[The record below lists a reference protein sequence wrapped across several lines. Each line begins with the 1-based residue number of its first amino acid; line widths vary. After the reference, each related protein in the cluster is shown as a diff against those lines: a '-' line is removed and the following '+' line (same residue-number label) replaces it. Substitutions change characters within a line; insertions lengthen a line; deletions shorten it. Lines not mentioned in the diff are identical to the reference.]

1 MRRLLLVSAL
11 VLAAGCGGRK
21 EPVRWDQLAGSDA
34 VKVLRADN
42 SPYRIIYYAP
52 VDLTKKPAS

>member
-1 MRRLLLVSAL
+1 MRRLLVVSAL

-21 EPVRWDQLAGSDA
+21 EPVRWDKLAGSDA
-34 VKVLRADN
+34 VKVLRADD